1 MSGLKDPL
9 DYRFRGVYGV
19 YSIHNDT
26 DELMYIGSTSLGLKN
41 LEENHRKAR
50 EKGYDMTKFR
60 TLLELE
66 EHKSW
71 NFVWLI
77 KPYMCQQPHIEFAE
91 QTLIEAMNPEH
102 NVDKTPYKSS
112 IYYGRYGDLLK
123 LYRVEIV

>member
-19 YSIHNDT
+19 YNDAGN
-26 DELMYIGSTSLGLKN
+26 LMYVGSTTLGLKN
-41 LEENHRKAR
+41 LEENHRQAR
-50 EKGYDMTKFR
+50 VKGYDMTKFR
-60 TLLELE
+60 TLLE
-66 EHKSW
+66 EHESW
-71 NFVWLI
+71 KFVWLI
-77 KPYMCQQPHIEFAE
+77 KPHNCQQPHIEFAE

-102 NVDKTPYKSS
+102 TVDKTPYKSS

>member
-19 YSIHNDT
+19 YNDAGK
-26 DELMYIGSTSLGLKN
+26 LMYVGSTTLGLKN
-41 LEENHRKAR
+41 LEENHRQAR
-50 EKGYDMTKFR
+50 VKGYDMTKFR
-60 TLLELE
+60 ILLE
-66 EHKSW
+66 EHESW
-71 NFVWLI
+71 KFVWLI
-77 KPYMCQQPHIEFAE
+77 KPHNCQQPHIEFAE

>member
-19 YSIHNDT
+19 YNDAGK
-26 DELMYIGSTSLGLKN
+26 LMYVGSTTLGLKN
-41 LEENHRKAR
+41 LEENHRQAR
-50 EKGYDMTKFR
+50 VKGYDMTKFR
-60 TLLELE
+60 TLLE
-66 EHKSW
+66 EHESW
-71 NFVWLI
+71 KFVWLI
-77 KPYMCQQPHIEFAE
+77 KPHNCQQPHIEFAE

-123 LYRVEIV
+123 LYRVEVV

>member
-19 YSIHNDT
+19 YNDAGN
-26 DELMYIGSTSLGLKN
+26 LMYVGSTTLGLKN
-41 LEENHRKAR
+41 LEENHRQAR
-50 EKGYDMTKFR
+50 VKGYDMTKFR
-60 TLLELE
+60 TLLE
-66 EHKSW
+66 EHESW
-71 NFVWLI
+71 KFVWLI
-77 KPYMCQQPHIEFAE
+77 KPHNCQQPHIEFAE